1 MAVPK
6 PWTAGCGSLVK
17 TVCEEMLRGDS
28 VIVTIASPDRPSAAY
43 GSDET

>member
-6 PWTAGCGSLVK
+6 LWTAGCGSLVM
-17 TVCEEMLRGDS
+17 TVCEEILRGDS